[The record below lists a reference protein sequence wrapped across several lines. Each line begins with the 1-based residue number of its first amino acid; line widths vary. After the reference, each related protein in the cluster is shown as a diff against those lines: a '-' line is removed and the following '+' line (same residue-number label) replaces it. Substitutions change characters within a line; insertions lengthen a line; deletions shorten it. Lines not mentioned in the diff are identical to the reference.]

1 MTVALDRIY
10 LDNNATTSLD
20 RRVAEFMS
28 RAIVSEPLS
37 HLGSNSASQ
46 HQEGRIARRWV
57 EDSRDG
63 ILSSLACRTHGMDS
77 DRLIWT
83 SGGTEANNLAL
94 FGLADQ
100 SPGTI
105 VVSSIEHPSVLE
117 AAKKIESMYPNRV
130 RILPVDQRGV
140 IRLDILED
148 WLIHGQ
154 KSCKPISLISVMV
167 ANNETGVLQPIEDV
181 IKLAHRFE
189 AIVHT
194 DAVQAVGKIPLSFA
208 DCGADA
214 LTLTAHKLHGPI
226 GIGALILRSSMDLKP
241 QLFGGFQQLG
251 LRPGTESP
259 LLTAAFHESLKVTLA
274 QQDTAIQRMCQLH
287 LLLENKL
294 LGELP
299 DIVIHGSAAL
309 RLPHTSSIGFPGCDR
324 QALQMALDL
333 CGLACSTGSAC
344 ASGSSQ
350 PSHVLTAMQVSSQLL
365 QSSVR
370 FSLSRFTT
378 AEEIEEAVQRIVRC
392 VKKLKKQQLFA
403 HSSHN
408 STIG

>member
-1 MTVALDRIY
+1 MTASLDRIY

-28 RAIVSEPLS
+28 RLIVSEPLS
-37 HLGSNSASQ
+37 YLGSNSASQ

-63 ILSSLACRTHGMDS
+63 ILTALACRTHGMDS

-94 FGLADQ
+94 FGLANHY
-100 SPGTI
+100 PGTI
-105 VVSSIEHPSVLE
+105 IVSSIEHPSILE
-117 AAKKIESMYPNRV
+117 AAKKIDSLHPDRV

-140 IRLDILED
+140 IRLDILEE

-154 KSCKPISLISVMV
+154 SSFKPVSLISVMV
-167 ANNETGVLQPIEDV
+167 ANNETGVLQPIKDV
-181 IKLAHRFE
+181 IELAHRFK
-189 AIVHT
+189 AIVHS

-208 DCGADA
+208 SCGADA

-226 GIGALILRSSMDLKP
+226 GIGALILRGSINLQP

-259 LLTAAFHESLKVTLA
+259 LLTAAFHESLKITLA
-274 QQDTAIQRMCQLH
+274 QQDSAIQRMYQLQQI
-287 LLLENKL
+287 LEDKL
-294 LGELP
+294 LSELP
-299 DIVIHGSAAL
+299 DIVIHGVAAK

-350 PSHVLTAMQVSSQLL
+350 PSHVLSAMQVPSQLL
-365 QSSVR
+365 QSSIR

-378 AEEIEEAVQRIVRC
+378 AEEIEEAVQRIVGC
-392 VKKLKKQQLFA
+392 VKKLRKQQLFA